1 MKTIHPIITGLF
13 VVLFLGGC
21 VTRKPLPGGLQT
33 ESKSGGGVKILS
45 VGLLPDDDGLLVHGR
60 VERTLGYSDSPFRHL
75 DLQVIGPAG
84 ELLSRCGIRFFP
96 NPIPFSRFGPGR
108 STYTAR
114 LKEMPPAGST
124 IRITVDGVALSK
136 CPLASMGGQ

>member
-1 MKTIHPIITGLF
+1 MKTIHPIIAGIIF
-13 VVLFLGGC
+13 VLCLGGC
-21 VTRKPLPGGLQT
+21 ATRKPLPPRLHT

-45 VGLLPDDDGLLVHGR
+45 VGLLHDNDGLLVHGR

-84 ELLSRCGIRFFP
+84 ELLSRGGIRFFP

-108 STYTAR
+108 SSYTAS
-114 LKEMPPAGST
+114 LNEIPPPGST
-124 IRITVDGVALSK
+124 IRVKVDCVALTK
-136 CPLASMGGQ
+136 CPLASAGGR